1 MEIKLKKG
9 YFNFGD
15 TLEPLYSSQ
24 SSFYN
29 KATVFTIEDEKT
41 LRDTYVLKSYKTL
54 VAKLEYTGREKIGAY
69 YWTNYALSI
78 SDINDI
84 THITRRHL
92 DEFLLQNCFCD
103 GVTKLTRKQI
113 LSASQ
118 KPLIIKVCANIPFG
132 VIFN

>member
-24 SSFYN
+24 NSFYN
-29 KATVFTIEDEKT
+29 KASVFTVEDEKT
-41 LRDTYVLKSYKTL
+41 LRDTYILRSYKTL
-54 VAKLEYTGREKIGAY
+54 VAKLEYIGREMIRNY
-69 YWTNYALSI
+69 FWTVYALSI

-84 THITRRHL
+84 THTTRKHL

-113 LSASQ
+113 LSATQ
-118 KPLIIKVCANIPFG
+118 KPLIIKVCANTPFG
-132 VIFN
+132 AIIN